1 MGMVQGLPVGISFMG
16 AAWSE
21 AKLLA
26 IGGAFEK
33 VAQAR
38 RPPTFLPSLESTPAI
53 AAALAPL
60 QH

>member
-1 MGMVQGLPVGISFMG
+1 MG

-33 VAQAR
+33 AAQAR

-53 AAALAPL
+53 AAALAPS